1 MTDAAAR
8 WEWMIILLLVL
19 GVLVWELF
27 SIRRSIRRAK
37 RDAKPADP
45 PP

>member
-1 MTDAAAR
+1 MTEAASQ

-37 RDAKPADP
+37 QETKPGDLP
-45 PP
+45 P

>member
-1 MTDAAAR
+1 MTEAASQ

-37 RDAKPADP
+37 QDSRPADRP
-45 PP
+45 P